1 MYSYLNNNTKWTF
14 KFWVRLKKSTSF
26 SQSCRSDKAVVLCFS
41 LVSCGGGKVWNCWL
55 ALPWVFVLKHCRT
68 SVSVRD
74 WRVVRMLFTPVLP
87 NFSSLMEVSVELVS
101 TCPDRRHAS
110 VGQGFP
116 RASQTHA
123 ITRFRLQEME
133 ILGAT
138 ERENMIML
146 KKSLMASAV

>member
-1 MYSYLNNNTKWTF
+1 M
-14 KFWVRLKKSTSF
+14 
-26 SQSCRSDKAVVLCFS
+26 
-41 LVSCGGGKVWNCWL
+41 
-55 ALPWVFVLKHCRT
+55 
-68 SVSVRD
+68 SVRD

-101 TCPDRRHAS
+101 TYPDRRRHAS

-123 ITRFRLQEME
+123 ITLFRLQELE